1 MVSLLLKT
9 ALLVTAG
16 ILFMQWCLLVFR
28 VDRSLGLFS
37 LNIQGQDGHNMI
49 LGDLGGL
56 LLAVSGMSVLFV
68 FHSPLW
74 MYPLMMLS
82 ACVMLGRIISF
93 MQRGVSH
100 IGVVGLSLEALG
112 MTILLLFATN
122 LVTY

>member
-9 ALLVTAG
+9 ALLITAS
-16 ILFMQWCLLVFR
+16 ILFFQWCLLVLR
-28 VDRSLGLFS
+28 IDRSLGLFS

-56 LLAVSGMSVLFV
+56 LLAVSVMSVLFV

-74 MYPLMMLS
+74 MYPLMTMS
-82 ACVMLGRIISF
+82 ACVMLGRVISF
-93 MQRGVSH
+93 MQRGISR
-100 IGVVGLSLEALG
+100 IGIVGLALEALG
-112 MTILLLFATN
+112 LTILLLFATE